1 MFTFICHALVLETPV
16 SMSILM
22 SLQESE
28 ASMNMCWPVFT
39 PQIVGGALPPKG
51 IANKT
56 HILRGHV
63 HQVSCF
69 FQNYHFQPLM
79 LICLYM
85 LDLIINHFLKFLQ
98 SP

>member
-39 PQIVGGALPPKG
+39 PQIVGGALPP
-51 IANKT
+51 
-56 HILRGHV
+56 
-63 HQVSCF
+63 
-69 FQNYHFQPLM
+69 
-79 LICLYM
+79 
-85 LDLIINHFLKFLQ
+85 
-98 SP
+98 